1 MNGVPVNPIKWIPMY
16 RTLESELLLY
26 AMNEKLQAVERII
39 MLYIILLLFISLDQF
54 FFPLTEFNHH
64 SPDLPRRW
72 RTSLHVRTCFA
83 REQKCKQSISHP
95 WSEIPNIFL
104 YSFVAGS
111 FLSCTRLVKPFREI
125 SWMREW
131 KVGFISRRKYFCFE
145 ENIKPYLKPFL
156 AEFAE
161 RRSAAT
167 NFSVDKPQFHR
178 RRNNFRKLPLSL
190 RHFLDTR
197 TRKPPLSTL
206 YPVSRPT
213 TFPIFPT
220 DKSRVRESWNDGWT
234 MTGAV
239 S

>member
-1 MNGVPVNPIKWIPMY
+1 MNSHVSNSQVWTSIIRDEWKITSRGKNHYVVHYTAAIYIPRSILFSSHRIQSPLAGSSSSMTNFTSRANLFRS
-16 RTLESELLLY
+16 RTKMQ
-26 AMNEKLQAVERII
+26 AKL
-39 MLYIILLLFISLDQF
+39 
-54 FFPLTEFNHH
+54 
-64 SPDLPRRW
+64 
-72 RTSLHVRTCFA
+72 
-83 REQKCKQSISHP
+83 SHP